1 MRDPF
6 TQYELLA
13 PVPPLTIRQAVRLL
27 PQYQAAVWLLG
38 VIGGWWGRQTDRLG
52 RFLQRHLKRLN
63 IVLAL
68 WCDRRWQRF
77 CARPF
82 VRDIADE
89 CRRTRQAVRELPQV
103 QFLRRTHLFFNRH
116 SLVRLA
122 FYCLVTSM
130 VALPLCV
137 AHAQPARAEQIYL
150 LVDDDGPRVIVNY
163 PTWEEDTPMLR
174 ISPEDAGDAQ
184 LILTEGQLVTI
195 RHGDEVVTVE
205 CWRETV
211 DNLLRRMEMA
221 PSDREMVAINIAGE
235 TPLIHI
241 SDELRYERTERT
253 VSPYK
258 TISYNNYT
266 LPAGQYNIIQKGEPG
281 YITDTYEDIYRMG
294 RVVHSLLVDRQDD
307 SAVTQIVEYG
317 KLVYSQ
323 PNEAR
328 AVSAHPFA
336 GGQGGYLIFDDGS
349 SMIYTQ
355 EVICNATAYYGG
367 VKTATG
373 HAVGKG
379 VMAVDPKVYPYG
391 TTMYVGKAGSTGL
404 VYGTA
409 TAYDCGGAVKGNIID
424 VWYPTY
430 ADCARWGRR
439 NVTCY
444 ILKTSP

>member
-1 MRDPF
+1 
-6 TQYELLA
+6 
-13 PVPPLTIRQAVRLL
+13 
-27 PQYQAAVWLLG
+27 
-38 VIGGWWGRQTDRLG
+38 
-52 RFLQRHLKRLN
+52 
-63 IVLAL
+63 
-68 WCDRRWQRF
+68 
-77 CARPF
+77 
-82 VRDIADE
+82 
-89 CRRTRQAVRELPQV
+89 
-103 QFLRRTHLFFNRH
+103 
-116 SLVRLA
+116 
-122 FYCLVTSM
+122 
-130 VALPLCV
+130 
-137 AHAQPARAEQIYL
+137 
-150 LVDDDGPRVIVNY
+150 
-163 PTWEEDTPMLR
+163 MLR
-174 ISPEDAGDAQ
+174 ISPEDTGDAQ
-184 LILTEGQLVTI
+184 LILQEGLMVTV
-195 RHGDEVVTVE
+195 RHGEEVITVE
-205 CWRETV
+205 SWKETV
-211 DNLLRRMEMA
+211 DNLLRRLEITPTAQEMI
-221 PSDREMVAINIAGE
+221 AINITGE
-235 TPLIHI
+235 APLIHI

-258 TISYNNYT
+258 TVSYANYT
-266 LPAGQYNIIQKGEPG
+266 LPAGEYEIVQKGEPG
-281 YITDTYEDIYRMG
+281 YVTDTYEDIYRMG
-294 RVVHSLLVDRQDD
+294 RLVHSLLVDRQDD

-336 GGQGGYLIFDDGS
+336 DGSGGYLVFDDGH

-355 EVICNATAYYGG
+355 EVINNATAYYGG
-367 VKTATG
+367 TSTATG

-379 VMAVDPKVYPYG
+379 VMAVDPKVYSYG

>member
-1 MRDPF
+1 MKDPL
-6 TQYELLA
+6 TQYALLA
-13 PVPPLTIRQAVRLL
+13 PVPRETAGQAVQAL
-27 PQYQAAVWLLG
+27 PQYRAVAWLLG
-38 VIGGWWGRQTDRLG
+38 VMGGWCRAGLAVLRRWLCRLD
-52 RFLQRHLKRLN
+52 
-63 IVLAL
+63 IMLAL
-68 WCDRRWQRF
+68 WADKLWMRF
-77 CARPF
+77 CATPF
-82 VRDIADE
+82 ARAAAD
-89 CRRTRQAVRELPQV
+89 RAHRFGKAVWELPQY
-103 QFLRRTHLFFNRH
+103 QFLRRTHFYFNRH
-116 SLVRLA
+116 SLVRVA
-122 FYCLVTSM
+122 FYCAVASL

-137 AHAQPARAEQIYL
+137 AYAQPARAEQVYL
-150 LVDDDGPRVIVNY
+150 LVDEDGPRVIVNY

-174 ISPEDAGDAQ
+174 ISPEDTGDAQ
-184 LILTEGQLVTI
+184 LILQEGLMVTV
-195 RHGDEVVTVE
+195 RHGEEVITVE
-205 CWRETV
+205 SWKETV
-211 DNLLRRMEMA
+211 DNLLRRLEITPTA
-221 PSDREMVAINIAGE
+221 REMIAINITGE
-235 TPLIHI
+235 APLIHI

-258 TISYNNYT
+258 TVSYANYT
-266 LPAGQYNIIQKGEPG
+266 LPAGEYEIVQKGEPG
-281 YITDTYEDIYRMG
+281 YVTDTYEDIYRMG
-294 RVVHSLLVDRQDD
+294 RLVHSLLVDRQDD

-336 GGQGGYLIFDDGS
+336 DGSGGYLVFDDGH

-355 EVICNATAYYGG
+355 EVINNATAYYGG
-367 VKTATG
+367 TSTATG

-379 VMAVDPKVYPYG
+379 VMAVDPKVYAYG
-391 TTMYVGKAGSTGL
+391 TTMYVGKAGSSGL

>member
-1 MRDPF
+1 MKDPL
-6 TQYELLA
+6 TQYALLA
-13 PVPPLTIRQAVRLL
+13 PVPRETVGQAVRAL
-27 PQYQAAVWLLG
+27 PQYQAVAWLLG
-38 VIGGWWGRQTDRLG
+38 VLGGWCRAGLAVLRRWLCRLDI
-52 RFLQRHLKRLN
+52 R
-63 IVLAL
+63 LAL
-68 WCDRRWQRF
+68 WADKLWARF
-77 CARPF
+77 CATPF
-82 VRDIADE
+82 AHEAAD
-89 CRRTRQAVRELPQV
+89 RVHRFGKAVWELPQY
-103 QFLRRTHLFFNRH
+103 QFLRRAHFYFNRH
-116 SLVRLA
+116 SLVRLT
-122 FYCLVTSM
+122 FYCAVASL

-137 AHAQPARAEQIYL
+137 AYAQPARAEQVYL

-174 ISPEDAGDAQ
+174 ISPEDTGDAQ
-184 LILTEGQLVTI
+184 LILQEGLMVTV
-195 RHGDEVVTVE
+195 RHGDEVITVE
-205 CWRETV
+205 SWKETV
-211 DNLLRRMEMA
+211 DNLLRRLEITPTAQEMI
-221 PSDREMVAINIAGE
+221 AINITGDA
-235 TPLIHI
+235 PLIHI

-258 TISYNNYT
+258 TVSYANYT
-266 LPAGQYNIIQKGEPG
+266 LPAGEYEIVQKGEPG
-281 YITDTYEDIYRMG
+281 YVTDTYEDIYRMG
-294 RVVHSLLVDRQDD
+294 RLVHSLLVDRQDD

-336 GGQGGYLIFDDGS
+336 DGSGGYLVFDDGH

-355 EVICNATAYYGG
+355 EVINNATAYYGG
-367 VKTATG
+367 TSTATG

-379 VMAVDPKVYPYG
+379 VMAVDPKVYSYG
-391 TTMYVGKAGSTGL
+391 TTMYVGKAGSSGL

>member
-1 MRDPF
+1 MKDPL
-6 TQYELLA
+6 TQYALLA
-13 PVPPLTIRQAVRLL
+13 PVPRETVGQAVQAL
-27 PQYQAAVWLLG
+27 PQYQAVAWLLG
-38 VIGGWWGRQTDRLG
+38 VLG
-52 RFLQRHLKRLN
+52 SWCGALAAMLRRWLCWLDIR
-63 IVLAL
+63 LAL
-68 WCDRRWQRF
+68 WADKLWMRF
-77 CARPF
+77 CATPF
-82 VRDIADE
+82 ARAAAD
-89 CRRTRQAVRELPQV
+89 RAHRFGKAVWELPQY
-103 QFLRRTHLFFNRH
+103 QFLRRTHFYFNRH
-116 SLVRLA
+116 SLVRVA
-122 FYCLVTSM
+122 FYCAVTSL

-137 AHAQPARAEQIYL
+137 AYAQPARAEQVYL
-150 LVDDDGPRVIVNY
+150 LVDEDGPRVIVNY

-174 ISPEDAGDAQ
+174 ISPEDTGDAQ
-184 LILTEGQLVTI
+184 LILQEGLMVTV
-195 RHGDEVVTVE
+195 RHGEEVITVE
-205 CWRETV
+205 SWKETV
-211 DNLLRRMEMA
+211 DNLLRRLEITPTAQEMI
-221 PSDREMVAINIAGE
+221 AINITGDA
-235 TPLIHI
+235 PLIHI

-258 TISYNNYT
+258 TVSYANYT
-266 LPAGQYNIIQKGEPG
+266 LPAGEYEIVQKGEPG
-281 YITDTYEDIYRMG
+281 YVTDTYEDIYRMG
-294 RVVHSLLVDRQDD
+294 RLVHSLLVDRQDD

-336 GGQGGYLIFDDGS
+336 DGSGGYLVFDDGH

-355 EVICNATAYYGG
+355 EVINNATAYYGG
-367 VKTATG
+367 TSTATG

-379 VMAVDPKVYPYG
+379 VMAVDPKVYSYG
-391 TTMYVGKAGSTGL
+391 TTMYVGKAGSSGL

>member
-1 MRDPF
+1 MKDPL
-6 TQYELLA
+6 TQYELLS
-13 PVPPLTIRQAVRLL
+13 PVPRETAGQAVQAL
-27 PQYQAAVWLLG
+27 PQYRAVAWLLG
-38 VIGGWWGRQTDRLG
+38 VLGGWCRAGLAVLRRWLCRLDI
-52 RFLQRHLKRLN
+52 R
-63 IVLAL
+63 LAL
-68 WCDRRWQRF
+68 WADKQWARF
-77 CARPF
+77 CATAFARGA
-82 VRDIADE
+82 ADRA
-89 CRRTRQAVRELPQV
+89 RRFGRALWELPQY
-103 QFLRRTHLFFNRH
+103 QFLRRTHFYFNRH
-116 SLVRLA
+116 SLVRVA
-122 FYCLVTSM
+122 FYCAVASL

-137 AHAQPARAEQIYL
+137 AYAQPSRAEQIYL
-150 LVDDDGPRVIVNY
+150 LVDEDGPRVIVNY

-174 ISPEDAGDAQ
+174 ISPEDSGDAQ
-184 LILTEGQLVTI
+184 LILQEGLTVTV
-195 RHGDEVVTVE
+195 RHGEEVITVE
-205 CWRETV
+205 SWKETV
-211 DNLLRRMEMA
+211 DNLLRRLEITPTA
-221 PSDREMVAINIAGE
+221 REMIAINITGE
-235 TPLIHI
+235 APLIHI

-253 VSPYK
+253 MSPYK
-258 TISYNNYT
+258 TVSYANYT
-266 LPAGQYNIIQKGEPG
+266 LPAGEYEIVQKGEPG

-294 RVVHSLLVDRQDD
+294 RLVHSLLVDRQDD

-336 GGQGGYLIFDDGS
+336 DGSGGYLVFDDGH

-355 EVICNATAYYGG
+355 EVINNATAYYGG
-367 VKTATG
+367 TSTATG

-379 VMAVDPKVYPYG
+379 VMAVDPKVYSYG
-391 TTMYVGKAGSTGL
+391 TTMYVGKAGSAGL

-439 NVTCY
+439 NVTGY

>member
-1 MRDPF
+1 MKDPL
-6 TQYELLA
+6 TQYALLA
-13 PVPPLTIRQAVRLL
+13 PVPRETVGQAVQAL
-27 PQYQAAVWLLG
+27 PQYRAVAWLLG
-38 VIGGWWGRQTDRLG
+38 VMGGWCRAGLTVLRRWLCRLDI
-52 RFLQRHLKRLN
+52 R
-63 IVLAL
+63 LAL
-68 WCDRRWQRF
+68 WADKQWARF
-77 CARPF
+77 CATAFARGA
-82 VRDIADE
+82 ADKA
-89 CRRTRQAVRELPQV
+89 RRFGRALWELPQY
-103 QFLRRTHLFFNRH
+103 QFLRRTHSYFNRH
-116 SLVRLA
+116 SLVRLT
-122 FYCLVTSM
+122 FYCAVASL

-137 AHAQPARAEQIYL
+137 AYAQPARAEQVYL
-150 LVDDDGPRVIVNY
+150 LVDEDGPRVIMNY

-174 ISPEDAGDAQ
+174 VSPEDTGDAQ
-184 LILTEGQLVTI
+184 LILEEGLMVTV
-195 RHGDEVVTVE
+195 RHGDEVITVE
-205 CWRETV
+205 SWKETV
-211 DNLLRRMEMA
+211 DNLLRRLEITPTAQEMI
-221 PSDREMVAINIAGE
+221 AINITGDA
-235 TPLIHI
+235 PLIHI

-258 TISYNNYT
+258 TVSYSNYT
-266 LPAGQYNIIQKGEPG
+266 LPAGEYEIVQKGEPG

-294 RVVHSLLVDRQDD
+294 RLVHSLLVDRQDD

-336 GGQGGYLIFDDGS
+336 SGEGGYLVFDDGY
-349 SMIYTQ
+349 SMIYTR
-355 EVICNATAYYGG
+355 EVINNATAYYGG
-367 VKTATG
+367 TSTATG

-379 VMAVDPKVYPYG
+379 VMAVDPKVYSYG
-391 TTMYVGKAGSTGL
+391 TTMYVGKAGSAGL

>member
-1 MRDPF
+1 MKDPL
-6 TQYELLA
+6 TQYALLA
-13 PVPPLTIRQAVRLL
+13 PVPRETVGQAVQALPQYRAVAWLLGVLGGWCRAGLAVLRRWLCRLDIRLALWADKLWARFCATPFARAAADRAHRFGKAVWEL
-27 PQYQAAVWLLG
+27 PQYQ
-38 VIGGWWGRQTDRLG
+38 
-52 RFLQRHLKRLN
+52 
-63 IVLAL
+63 
-68 WCDRRWQRF
+68 
-77 CARPF
+77 
-82 VRDIADE
+82 
-89 CRRTRQAVRELPQV
+89 
-103 QFLRRTHLFFNRH
+103 FLRRAHFYFNRH
-116 SLVRLA
+116 SLVRVA
-122 FYCLVTSM
+122 FYCAVTSL

-137 AHAQPARAEQIYL
+137 AYAQPARAEQVYL
-150 LVDDDGPRVIVNY
+150 LVDEDGPRVIVNY

-174 ISPEDAGDAQ
+174 ISPEDTGDAQ
-184 LILTEGQLVTI
+184 LILQEGLMVTV
-195 RHGDEVVTVE
+195 RHGEEVITVE
-205 CWRETV
+205 SWKETV
-211 DNLLRRMEMA
+211 DNLLRRLEITPTAQEMI
-221 PSDREMVAINIAGE
+221 AINITGDA
-235 TPLIHI
+235 PLIHI

-258 TISYNNYT
+258 TVSYANYT
-266 LPAGQYNIIQKGEPG
+266 LPAGEYEIVQKGEPG
-281 YITDTYEDIYRMG
+281 YVTDTYEDIYRMG
-294 RVVHSLLVDRQDD
+294 RLVHSLLVDRQDD

-336 GGQGGYLIFDDGS
+336 DGSGGYLVFDDGH

-355 EVICNATAYYGG
+355 EVINNATAYYGG
-367 VKTATG
+367 TSTATG

-379 VMAVDPKVYPYG
+379 VMAVDPKVYSYG
-391 TTMYVGKAGSTGL
+391 TTMYVGKAGSSGL

>member
-1 MRDPF
+1 MKDPL
-6 TQYELLA
+6 TQYALLA
-13 PVPPLTIRQAVRLL
+13 PVPRETVGQAVQAL
-27 PQYQAAVWLLG
+27 PQYQAVAWLLG
-38 VIGGWWGRQTDRLG
+38 VLGSWYGALAAMTRRWLCRLDI
-52 RFLQRHLKRLN
+52 R
-63 IVLAL
+63 LAL
-68 WCDRRWQRF
+68 WADKLWMRF
-77 CARPF
+77 CATPF
-82 VRDIADE
+82 ARAAAD
-89 CRRTRQAVRELPQV
+89 RVHRFGKAVWELPQY
-103 QFLRRTHLFFNRH
+103 QFLRRIHFYFNRH
-116 SLVRLA
+116 SLVRVA
-122 FYCLVTSM
+122 FYCAVTSL

-137 AHAQPARAEQIYL
+137 AYAQPARAEQVYL
-150 LVDDDGPRVIVNY
+150 LVDEDGPRVIMNY

-174 ISPEDAGDAQ
+174 ISPEDTGDAQ
-184 LILTEGQLVTI
+184 LILQEGLMVTV
-195 RHGDEVVTVE
+195 RHGEEVITVE
-205 CWRETV
+205 SWKETV
-211 DNLLRRMEMA
+211 DNLLRRLEITPTAQEMI
-221 PSDREMVAINIAGE
+221 AINITGDA
-235 TPLIHI
+235 PLIHI

-258 TISYNNYT
+258 TVSYANYT
-266 LPAGQYNIIQKGEPG
+266 LPAGEYEIVQKGEPG
-281 YITDTYEDIYRMG
+281 YVTDTYEDIYRMG
-294 RVVHSLLVDRQDD
+294 RLVHSLLVDRQDD

-336 GGQGGYLIFDDGS
+336 DGSGGYLVFDDGY

-355 EVICNATAYYGG
+355 EVINNATAYYGG
-367 VKTATG
+367 TSTATG

-379 VMAVDPKVYPYG
+379 VMAVDPKVYSYG
-391 TTMYVGKAGSTGL
+391 TTMYVGKAGSSGL